1 MAPSWLRPDE
11 TRRPSA
17 GRVLATASLLP
28 ALAVAGWLLAGLPL
42 LMAGVF
48 RPVFTVVL
56 ALPVI
61 ALLCWAGL
69 RRLPEAVEATGRQTA
84 GVLAIA
90 LGSGVFNAIFHSEQL
105 IVRRDPATYAQYT
118 TWIAEHGSLPI
129 PYQEQAF
136 GGPDPALIF
145 DSVGLFDFGGAV
157 VPQFMPGP
165 PMLFSAADWL
175 GGLLLGPPVL
185 GALAVLT
192 VGGVAARLAG
202 GRWAP
207 VAALAFAVSMP
218 ILYTSRTTFSEIPS
232 LILLFGGLALAH
244 DALTRIWTP
253 AIAQPHG
260 VARSRG
266 DARSRGVD
274 RSRGDARPR
283 GVDRSHGVGS
293 RGVGRS
299 RGFGASSTTGR
310 TTATHVLPTRQDDQE
325 VPGSEHIATA
335 TSGDGATRRTLTG
348 EEAAS
353 VPRTGAEAA
362 ETAAHGS
369 VTAAAGGEG
378 AEAAGAVG
386 AGSAHDE
393 SSADSGAV
401 GSGGSGS
408 SGGSAAGGRTAG
420 GGGSAGGSAAGG
432 TTAGGGRSR
441 GSGSAVGGGSAGG
454 GVAGEGRGAGAG
466 GGVGG
471 PEGGVRWVAGLAGLV
486 FGLATLVRIDG
497 LRDVLPVLAFAGLLV
512 AMSRFRRPV
521 GVLGL
526 PLLGGLAAG
535 VGLGFLAAYTFARPY
550 LAYLSRSV
558 VPLLLICGAVLVLT
572 LVGTAVAP
580 RLARIRLPRRLPE
593 IGAALVALV
602 MVGFAVRPWVQTV
615 HRQPVSGDDVRTA
628 RFIEETQKANGLPV
642 DGTRLYFD
650 ESLYWVIWYV
660 GVPVVVLATVA
671 AAVLVRRLLRNAAA
685 FEWLLPLA
693 VIGWTTVTTLLRPE
707 ITPDQPWAARR
718 LVPVVIPGL
727 VVLAVWGLDWV
738 RDKTRRL
745 GYGSRVQAWT
755 AGVGTVL
762 ILVPPVITSIGT
774 AFTPIERGERAAVE
788 AMCRAIPRDASVL
801 IIERVTA
808 DRFTQV
814 VRGMCGLPSAEVRRE
829 PGSDTA
835 RREDVDSLIA
845 GVERAG
851 RTPVILAA
859 SADQVRFYGPFEQVM
874 ALATRQDERSLTEPP
889 NGTWSLRINVWMS
902 HPINPI

>member
-28 ALAVAGWLLAGLPL
+28 ALVVAGWLLAGLPL
-42 LMAGVF
+42 LMAGAF

-61 ALLCWAGL
+61 ALLCWTGL
-69 RRLPEAVEATGRQTA
+69 RRLPETVEATGRQTA

-90 LGSGVFNAIFHSEQL
+90 AGSGIFNAIFHSEQL

-118 TWIAEHGSLPI
+118 AWIAEHGSLPI

-136 GGPDPALIF
+136 GGPDPALVF
-145 DSVGLFDFGGAV
+145 DSVGFFDFGGAV
-157 VPQFMPGP
+157 VPQFMAGP

-202 GRWAP
+202 GRGAP

-232 LILLFGGLALAH
+232 LILLFGGLCLAH

-253 AIAQPHG
+253 VPARPSVPARSGGVGGSGVDGSGVGGPSGSGGSG
-260 VARSRG
+260 VARSG
-266 DARSRGVD
+266 GADPSGGTDPSGGAGRSG
-274 RSRGDARPR
+274 
-283 GVDRSHGVGS
+283 
-293 RGVGRS
+293 GVGRS
-299 RGFGASSTTGR
+299 RALGASSATGR
-310 TTATHVLPTRQDDQE
+310 TTATHVLPPRQDDPA
-325 VPGSEHIATA
+325 VPGSGNVATGGPLA
-335 TSGDGATRRTLTG
+335 G
-348 EEAAS
+348 ETAPA
-353 VPRTGAEAA
+353 PTTGAEAA
-362 ETAAHGS
+362 GTVAAR
-369 VTAAAGGEG
+369 AMEGGEG
-378 AEAAGAVG
+378 TEAAGTG
-386 AGSAHDE
+386 AGGGSPATAE
-393 SSADSGAV
+393 SSADSEGM
-401 GSGGSGS
+401 GSAGGE
-408 SGGSAAGGRTAG
+408 SAAGG
-420 GGGSAGGSAAGG
+420 AA
-432 TTAGGGRSR
+432 
-441 GSGSAVGGGSAGG
+441 
-454 GVAGEGRGAGAG
+454 AGEGRVA
-466 GGVGG
+466 GVGG
-471 PEGGVRWVAGLAGLV
+471 SEGGVRWVAGLAGLV

-526 PLLGGLAAG
+526 PLLGGLAVG

-558 VPLLLICGAVLVLT
+558 VPLLLICGVVLVLT

-615 HRQPVSGDDVRTA
+615 HRQPVSRDDVRTA

-671 AAVLVRRLLRNAAA
+671 AAVLVRRLLRDAAA

-727 VVLAVWGLDWV
+727 IVLAVWGLDWV

-814 VRGMCGLPSAEVRRE
+814 VRGMCGVPAADVRRE
-829 PGSDTA
+829 WGSDTA
-835 RREDVDSLIA
+835 RREDVDRLIA

-874 ALATRQDERSLTEPP
+874 ALVVRQDERSLTEPP

-902 HPINPI
+902 HP

>member
-42 LMAGVF
+42 LMAGAF

-61 ALLCWAGL
+61 ALLCWVGL

-84 GVLAIA
+84 GVLVIA
-90 LGSGVFNAIFHSEQL
+90 VGSGVFNAIFHSEQL

-118 TWIAEHGSLPI
+118 AWIAEHGSLPI

-136 GGPDPALIF
+136 GGPDPALVF
-145 DSVGLFDFGGAV
+145 DSVGFFDFGGAV

-175 GGLLLGPPVL
+175 GGMLLGPPVL

-207 VAALAFAVSMP
+207 VAALAFAVSLP

-232 LILLFGGLALAH
+232 LILLFGGLSLAH

-253 AIAQPHG
+253 MLA
-260 VARSRG
+260 
-266 DARSRGVD
+266 
-274 RSRGDARPR
+274 
-283 GVDRSHGVGS
+283 RSHGAGRS

-299 RGFGASSTTGR
+299 RAVGASGTAGR
-310 TTATHVLPTRQDDQE
+310 TTATHVLPPRQHD
-325 VPGSEHIATA
+325 PAA
-335 TSGDGATRRTLTG
+335 PTG
-348 EEAAS
+348 EEAA
-353 VPRTGAEAA
+353 P
-362 ETAAHGS
+362 GS
-369 VTAAAGGEG
+369 RAGSESAGTVTTRATAGGER
-378 AEAAGAVG
+378 ADAAGIG
-386 AGSAHDE
+386 AGSSAGDE
-393 SSADSGAV
+393 SSADSGGV
-401 GSGGSGS
+401 GSRES
-408 SGGSAAGGRTAG
+408 AG
-420 GGGSAGGSAAGG
+420 GGGSAGD
-432 TTAGGGRSR
+432 
-441 GSGSAVGGGSAGG
+441 GGSAGG
-454 GVAGEGRGAGAG
+454 TSVGGGGAGGSGNAVAGGAGGGGAAGGTSAGAGVG

-471 PEGGVRWVAGLAGLV
+471 PGSGVRWVAGLAGLV

-526 PLLGGLAAG
+526 PLLGGLTVG

-558 VPLLLICGAVLVLT
+558 VPLLLICGVVLVLT
-572 LVGTAVAP
+572 LVGTAAAP

-615 HRQPVSGDDVRTA
+615 HREPVSRDDVRTA

-671 AAVLVRRLLRNAAA
+671 AAVLVRRLLRDAAA

-727 VVLAVWGLDWV
+727 IVLAVWGLDWV

-814 VRGMCGLPSAEVRRE
+814 VRGMCGVPAADVRRE
-829 PGSDTA
+829 GSSDTA
-835 RREDVDSLIA
+835 RREDVDRLIA

-902 HPINPI
+902 HPKNPI

>member
-42 LMAGVF
+42 LMAGAF

-90 LGSGVFNAIFHSEQL
+90 VGSGVFNAIFHSEQL

-118 TWIAEHGSLPI
+118 AWIAEHGSLPI

-136 GGPDPALIF
+136 GGPDPALVF
-145 DSVGLFDFGGAV
+145 DSVGFFDFGGAV

-175 GGLLLGPPVL
+175 GGMLLGPPVL

-207 VAALAFAVSMP
+207 VAALAFAVSLP

-232 LILLFGGLALAH
+232 LILLFGGLSLAH

-253 AIAQPHG
+253 HPADTTG
-260 VARSRG
+260 
-266 DARSRGVD
+266 
-274 RSRGDARPR
+274 RPR
-283 GVDRSHGVGS
+283 VL
-293 RGVGRS
+293 
-299 RGFGASSTTGR
+299 GARATTRR
-310 TTATHVLPTRQDDQE
+310 TTATHVLPGQDDPA
-325 VPGSEHIATA
+325 VPGSASAASATP
-335 TSGDGATRRTLTG
+335 GDAKTLTS
-348 EEAAS
+348 EEAAPELS
-353 VPRTGAEAA
+353 
-362 ETAAHGS
+362 TAAHGPG
-369 VTAAAGGEG
+369 TAGAVAGGEG
-378 AEAAGAVG
+378 ADAAGTGTGAGG
-386 AGSAHDE
+386 AGSASDG
-393 SSADSGAV
+393 SPAGVGA
-401 GSGGSGS
+401 
-408 SGGSAAGGRTAG
+408 R
-420 GGGSAGGSAAGG
+420 
-432 TTAGGGRSR
+432 
-441 GSGSAVGGGSAGG
+441 AGG
-454 GVAGEGRGAGAG
+454 GVA
-466 GGVGG
+466 G

-526 PLLGGLAAG
+526 PLLGGLTVG

-558 VPLLLICGAVLVLT
+558 VPLLLICGVVLVLT
-572 LVGTAVAP
+572 LVGTAAAP

-615 HRQPVSGDDVRTA
+615 HREPVSRDDVRTA

-727 VVLAVWGLDWV
+727 IVLAVWGLDWV

-814 VRGMCGLPSAEVRRE
+814 VRGMCGVPAADVRRE
-829 PGSDTA
+829 GSSDTA
-835 RREDVDSLIA
+835 RREDVDRLIA

-902 HPINPI
+902 HPKNPI